1 MGLRVWDY
9 RHPEMTH
16 SDLGIIHNAYD
27 WYSTWGWMFRIQLE
41 VCNNKGFVATNCDI
55 GSAEE
60 REELEQGGEKGW
72 SRLLAPDGMNL
83 AVLSKPRREYAKV

>member
-1 MGLRVWDY
+1 MRLKVRDY

-27 WYSTWGWMFRIQLE
+27 WYSTWGWMLRIQLE
-41 VCNNKGFVATNCDI
+41 VSDNKGFVATSCDI

-60 REELEQGGEKGW
+60 REELEKGEEKVW
-72 SRLLAPDGMNL
+72 SRLLAPDGMKL
-83 AVLSKPRREYAKV
+83 AVLSKPRREYATV